1 MRLTRTPD
9 QQREVVNGWMDELI
23 KDLGVRDH
31 VVTFVGKQRSDREAD
46 VEQFVED
53 LAHKYPWSRVVV
65 GDTSTIETHAARSA
79 AMCGLPCRVVP
90 KAARDAWD
98 SGPDIRDERIVS
110 ESTDIIAFDESSRVK
125 RYEVLAKRMGRKV
138 WFV

>member
-1 MRLTRTPD
+1 MRD
-9 QQREVVNGWMDELI
+9 LI
-23 KDLGVRDH
+23 EHLGVRDH

-46 VEQFVED
+46 VEQFVVD
-53 LAHKYPWSRVVV
+53 MAHKYPWSRVVV
-65 GDTSTIETHAARSA
+65 GDTSTIETCAARSA

-90 KAARDAWD
+90 KAARDEWD

-110 ESTDIIAFDESSRVK
+110 EVTDIIAFDESSSVK
-125 RYEVLAKRMGRKV
+125 RYCDLAKRMTGRKV